1 MEVLALLD
9 CLSTPACLL
18 SQAVGGLKIGM
29 LLFLVASGLTLI
41 FGVLGVIN
49 FAHGILYMLGAY
61 FAWQSMTLTGHFG
74 FSVLV
79 GALGVGIFGLAF
91 ERGLIKRIYESDLLI
106 QILLCYS
113 IILIMDDLVM
123 IIWGDEFLSSIGVP
137 EIFQVPPLFIFDAII
152 PPFHLAIIVT
162 SLLIAVLLWILMTK
176 SRFGSLVRAAAIN
189 PKMLEALGI
198 NTNFIRYSVF
208 VLGSFLAG
216 LGGALAASER
226 SIVSQMGNSILI
238 ESFIV
243 TVIGGMGSIGGAFLA
258 SLIIGMARSFGAVAM
273 PLFTDGLM
281 FIIMIL
287 VLILR
292 PQGIMGGKK

>member
-152 PPFHLAIIVT
+152 PPFHLAIIAT
-162 SLLIAVLLWILMTK
+162 SLLIAILLWILMTK

-189 PKMLEALGI
+189 PKMLEALGV

-208 VLGSFLAG
+208 ALGIFLAG

>member
-61 FAWQSMTLTGHFG
+61 FAWQSMVLTGHFG
-74 FSVLV
+74 LSVLM
-79 GALGVGIFGLAF
+79 GAFGVGIFGLAF
-91 ERGLIKRIYESDLLI
+91 ERGLIKRIYEADLLI

-152 PPFHLAIIVT
+152 PPFHLAIIAT
-162 SLLIAVLLWILMTK
+162 SLLIAALLWILMTK

>member
-106 QILLCYS
+106 QILLCY
-113 IILIMDDLVM
+113 L
-123 IIWGDEFLSSIGVP
+123 
-137 EIFQVPPLFIFDAII
+137 
-152 PPFHLAIIVT
+152 
-162 SLLIAVLLWILMTK
+162 
-176 SRFGSLVRAAAIN
+176 
-189 PKMLEALGI
+189 
-198 NTNFIRYSVF
+198 
-208 VLGSFLAG
+208 
-216 LGGALAASER
+216 
-226 SIVSQMGNSILI
+226 
-238 ESFIV
+238 
-243 TVIGGMGSIGGAFLA
+243 
-258 SLIIGMARSFGAVAM
+258 SLIHIY
-273 PLFTDGLM
+273 
-281 FIIMIL
+281 
-287 VLILR
+287 
-292 PQGIMGGKK
+292 

>member
-162 SLLIAVLLWILMTK
+162 SLLIAILLWILMTK

-189 PKMLEALGI
+189 PKMLEALGV

-208 VLGSFLAG
+208 ALGSFLAG

-226 SIVSQMGNSILI
+226 SIVSQMCNSILI

-258 SLIIGMARSFGAVAM
+258 SIIIGMARSFGAVAM

-281 FIIMIL
+281 FLIMVL

>member
-1 MEVLALLD
+1 
-9 CLSTPACLL
+9 
-18 SQAVGGLKIGM
+18 
-29 LLFLVASGLTLI
+29 
-41 FGVLGVIN
+41 
-49 FAHGILYMLGAY
+49 
-61 FAWQSMTLTGHFG
+61 
-74 FSVLV
+74 
-79 GALGVGIFGLAF
+79 
-91 ERGLIKRIYESDLLI
+91 
-106 QILLCYS
+106 
-113 IILIMDDLVM
+113 M

-137 EIFQVPPLFIFDAII
+137 EIFQVPPIFIFDAII
-152 PPFHLAIIVT
+152 PPFHLAIIAT
-162 SLLIAVLLWILMTK
+162 SLLIAILLWILMTK

-189 PKMLEALGI
+189 PKMLEALGV

-208 VLGSFLAG
+208 ALGSFLAG

-258 SLIIGMARSFGAVAM
+258 SIIIGMARSFGAVAM

-281 FIIMIL
+281 FLIMVL

>member
-152 PPFHLAIIVT
+152 PPFHLAIIAT
-162 SLLIAVLLWILMTK
+162 SLLIAILLWILMTK

-189 PKMLEALGI
+189 PKMLEALGV

-208 VLGSFLAG
+208 ALGSFLAG
-216 LGGALAASER
+216 LVGALAASER

>member
-152 PPFHLAIIVT
+152 PPFHLAIIAT
-162 SLLIAVLLWILMTK
+162 SLLIAALLWILMTK

-189 PKMLEALGI
+189 PKMLEALGV

-208 VLGSFLAG
+208 ALGSFLAG

-258 SLIIGMARSFGAVAM
+258 SIIIGMARSFGAVAM

-281 FIIMIL
+281 FLIMVL

>member
-137 EIFQVPPLFIFDAII
+137 EIFQVPPIFIFDAII
-152 PPFHLAIIVT
+152 PPFHLAIIAT
-162 SLLIAVLLWILMTK
+162 SLLIAILLWILMTK

-189 PKMLEALGI
+189 PKMLEALGV

-208 VLGSFLAG
+208 ALGSFLAG

-258 SLIIGMARSFGAVAM
+258 SIIIGMARSFGAVAM

-281 FIIMIL
+281 FLIMVL

>member
-74 FSVLV
+74 LSVLM
-79 GALGVGIFGLAF
+79 GAVGVGIFGLAF

-152 PPFHLAIIVT
+152 PPFHLAIIAT
-162 SLLIAVLLWILMTK
+162 SLLIAILLWILMTK

-189 PKMLEALGI
+189 PKMLEALGV

-208 VLGSFLAG
+208 ALGSFLAG

>member
-152 PPFHLAIIVT
+152 PPFHLAIIAT
-162 SLLIAVLLWILMTK
+162 SLLIAILLWILMTK

-189 PKMLEALGI
+189 PKMLEALGV

-208 VLGSFLAG
+208 ALGSCLAG

>member
-74 FSVLV
+74 LSVLM
-79 GALGVGIFGLAF
+79 GAFGVGIFGLAF

-152 PPFHLAIIVT
+152 PPFHIAIIVT
-162 SLLIAVLLWILMTK
+162 SFLIAILLWILMTK

-189 PKMLEALGI
+189 PKMLEALGV

-208 VLGSFLAG
+208 ALGSFLAG

>member
-137 EIFQVPPLFIFDAII
+137 EIFQVPPIFIFDAII
-152 PPFHLAIIVT
+152 PPFHLAIITT
-162 SLLIAVLLWILMTK
+162 SLLIAILLWILMTK

-189 PKMLEALGI
+189 PKMLEALGV

-208 VLGSFLAG
+208 ALGSFLAG